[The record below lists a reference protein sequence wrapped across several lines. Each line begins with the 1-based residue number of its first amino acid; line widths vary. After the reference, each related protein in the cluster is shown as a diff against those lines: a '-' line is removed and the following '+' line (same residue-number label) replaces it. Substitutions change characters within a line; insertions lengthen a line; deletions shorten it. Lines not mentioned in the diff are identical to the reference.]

1 MLHLPVTNF
10 VSYSVASANEMF
22 IMWKKIELAG
32 ESPLLGQLSPPAN
45 TGSQKKSA
53 ERTSQVHVS

>member
-22 IMWKKIELAG
+22 IMSLMEENRVGW
-32 ESPLLGQLSPPAN
+32 
-45 TGSQKKSA
+45 
-53 ERTSQVHVS
+53 